1 MKKVAGLYLLFLIV
15 IIACNTS
22 SHTSN
27 SSKTNYKRTSGSIHP
42 EFVLFHLNDSITE
55 LHFKISNKEILYT
68 RPDAINFQSNV
79 LISYTLISTY
89 VSKEIIDS
97 ASVRLVDVNNE
108 NTEKLLIGKLNI
120 KAKTP
125 RSYYLRVTVNDLNK
139 NVSVVNTLTIEK
151 DNEFN
156 RQNFLAKDQNDIPLF
171 RSHFGLNEKVN
182 IQYKSSLFSKVY
194 VRYYNREFPL
204 AAPPFSTTEGKPFQY
219 KADSIFSL
227 PINSQ
232 GMIHFSSDKK
242 GFYHFQVD
250 TNSRNGFTLFNF
262 SETFP
267 SIKKAEDMIPPLRFI
282 TSRQEYD
289 ELVASTNKKAAVE
302 KFWLDCTG
310 NTDRAREI
318 IKKFYNRVQD
328 ANEYFSSYLE
338 GWKTDRGMIFL
349 IYGAP
354 NIMYRTANSET
365 WIYGEENNLNSLQY
379 TFSKV
384 NNPFS
389 DNDYALERS
398 EIYRQSWYMAVDV
411 WRQGRAY
418 LQD

>member
-1 MKKVAGLYLLFLIV
+1 MKKIAGLYFLFLIAIV
-15 IIACNTS
+15 ACNTS

-27 SSKTNYKRTSGSIHP
+27 SSKSNYKRTASSIHP
-42 EFVLFHLNDSITE
+42 QFVLFHTSDTITE
-55 LHFKISNKEILYT
+55 LHFKISSKEILYT
-68 RPDAINFQSNV
+68 RPDALNFQSNII
-79 LISYTLISTY
+79 ISYTLISSY

-97 ASVRLVDVNNE
+97 ASVRIVDINNE
-108 NTEKLLIGKLNI
+108 NADKFLIGKLNV

-125 RSYYLRVTVNDLNK
+125 RSYYLRVTVTDLNK
-139 NVSVVNTLTIEK
+139 STSVTNTLTLEK
-151 DNEFN
+151 DNDFN
-156 RQNFLAKDQNDIPLF
+156 RQNFIAKDENDIPLF
-171 RSHFGLNEKVN
+171 GNHIELNKTIN
-182 IQYKSSLFSKVY
+182 IQYKSTLYSKVY

-204 AAPPFSTTEGKPFQY
+204 AAPPFSMTEGKPFQY
-219 KADSIFSL
+219 KADSVFSL
-227 PINSQ
+227 SISPKGTIAFLPKQ
-232 GMIHFSSDKK
+232 K

-250 TNSRNGFTLFNF
+250 SSGRNGFSLFHF

-267 SIKKAEDMIPPLRFI
+267 NIKKAEDMIPPLRFI

-289 ELVASTNKKAAVE
+289 ELMASTNKKAAVE

-318 IKKFYNRVQD
+318 IRKFYNRVQD